1 MADSDHSEVTKAR
14 LALGL
19 PRNRF
24 ASTPKSQRYGQAI
37 VCKCIHCGK
46 LFEGAS
52 FDLADVD
59 HICKGDCGCQK
70 SDQK

>member
-1 MADSDHSEVTKAR
+1 MRRLDEVTEAR
-14 LALGL
+14 LKLGL
-19 PRNRF
+19 PIERF
-24 ASTPKSQRYGQAI
+24 KTTPMSQERGMPI

-59 HICKGDCGCQK
+59 HICKGDCGCK
-70 SDQK
+70 SKR